1 MDANLNNEGDEE
13 QSNQQVDVSAEKHVK
28 PKDPLFGWTATDRP
42 LEVSP
47 DNLDSAS
54 STGTSIKLF
63 CPGSGG
69 RTYPHQKFD
78 DKKLSE
84 VRETSGLE
92 LDQEEAEP
100 TIGRNFKTKFEIPN
114 EYSENILITDSD
126 FNLSDR
132 TSAICITADMSFKSR
147 LEADFKREYQNVE
160 FLFRQRPGLGGMAAL
175 PPSVSQVPGKY
186 LCFLVTRVNDRNT
199 IDPEHV
205 ILALTR
211 LRDFMIE
218 RGITEVSMPVYDPNR
233 GKLSPR
239 ELYAILHVVFAE
251 TEIMVYLHK
260 KYYLSIA

>member
-1 MDANLNNEGDEE
+1 MGVGLTHTENL
-13 QSNQQVDVSAEKHVK
+13 
-28 PKDPLFGWTATDRP
+28 
-42 LEVSP
+42 
-47 DNLDSAS
+47 
-54 STGTSIKLF
+54 II
-63 CPGSGG
+63 
-69 RTYPHQKFD
+69 
-78 DKKLSE
+78 KKLRE

-92 LDQEEAEP
+92 LDGEEAEP

-114 EYSENILITDSD
+114 ENSEKILITDSD
-126 FNLSDR
+126 FILSDR
-132 TSAICITADMSFKSR
+132 TSAICITADMSLKSR

-175 PPSVSQVPGKY
+175 PPSVAQVPGKY

-205 ILALTR
+205 MLALTR

-218 RGITEVSMPVYDPNR
+218 RRITEVSMPVYDPNR

-251 TEIMVYLHK
+251 TEIMVHLHK